1 MVEVRLEDECCMRS
15 HIHTTGPGARW
26 LRSAEGEQLQ
36 LFESIL
42 DRVSQL
48 IRERL
53 QALLRTAIVEAQGA
67 DAPEEHPDAIE
78 ETFRVGSHHH
88 DDSRH
93 DEKARDHPCQDLDHY
108 A

>member
-1 MVEVRLEDECCMRS
+1 MRS

-42 DRVSQL
+42 NRVSQL

-53 QALLRTAIVEAQGA
+53 QAFLRTAIVEAQSA
-67 DAPEEHPDAIE
+67 DAPEDRLHCVQAGRLVAGDSSGRAPKGASDLFVVVRTQPVA
-78 ETFRVGSHHH
+78 ET
-88 DDSRH
+88 
-93 DEKARDHPCQDLDHY
+93 
-108 A
+108 